1 MDPITR
7 RSASLATA
15 IHACLVVM
23 AFAPR
28 GCSEIPDP
36 TPPPPPPA
44 EASQLPPPP
53 AEANQPIYG
62 SVVAVPSA
70 APNAPAPLPVL
81 GPDDLPTLPDLGHIV
96 SSVRQD
102 NAGADTSRGE
112 KRGTSSASP
121 DLPALSANPDDLIPR
136 LQHSAVSNEVLTRE
150 QRMLGSAQE
159 FLHGRLQGQIDR
171 KWRHLLPHVT
181 EPRLVIE
188 LRVDRRGRLTYTHLV
203 NSSGSLTLDRLIGE
217 WLQGGDFNL
226 PPITPDIVYP
236 FLIVIRR

>member
-15 IHACLVVM
+15 IHACLVVL

-36 TPPPPPPA
+36 TPPPPPP
-44 EASQLPPPP
+44 SQTKSPPPP
-53 AEANQPIYG
+53 TDANQPAYG
-62 SVVAVPSA
+62 TVVAVPTA
-70 APNAPAPLPVL
+70 APNTPAALPPL
-81 GPDDLPTLPDLGHIV
+81 GPNDLPALPDLGHLV
-96 SSVRQD
+96 SAVRQD
-102 NAGADTSRGE
+102 HAGAEVSRGE
-112 KRGTSSASP
+112 KSGARSASP

-136 LQHSAVSNEVLTRE
+136 LQHSAVSNEILTRE
-150 QRMLGSAQE
+150 QRMLGTAQE

-171 KWRHLLPHVT
+171 KWRHLLPQVT

>member
-15 IHACLVVM
+15 IHACLVAL

-44 EASQLPPPP
+44 QVQAPSPP
-53 AEANQPIYG
+53 ADAAQPQYG
-62 SVVAVPSA
+62 MVIAVPSA
-70 APNAPAPLPVL
+70 APSAVAPLPAL
-81 GPDDLPTLPDLGHIV
+81 GPDNLPTLPDLGHIV
-96 SSVRQD
+96 SAVRQD
-102 NAGADTSRGE
+102 HAGADTSRG
-112 KRGTSSASP
+112 KKSGASSGSP
-121 DLPALSANPDDLIPR
+121 DLPTLSANPDDLIPR
-136 LQHSAVSNEVLTRE
+136 LQRSAISNETLTRE
-150 QRMLGSAQE
+150 QRMLGTAQE

-171 KWRHLLPHVT
+171 TWRHLLPQIT
-181 EPRLVIE
+181 ERRLVIE

-203 NSSGSLTLDRLIGE
+203 NSSGSLTLDRLISE

>member
-15 IHACLVVM
+15 IHACLVAL

-36 TPPPPPPA
+36 TPPPPPAQATTQPQA
-44 EASQLPPPP
+44 PSEV
-53 AEANQPIYG
+53 NQPAYG
-62 SVVAVPSA
+62 TVVAVPAA
-70 APNAPAPLPVL
+70 APTSPAALPPL
-81 GPDDLPTLPDLGHIV
+81 GPNDLPALPDLGHIV

-102 NAGADTSRGE
+102 HASSDTSRGE
-112 KRGTSSASP
+112 KSGARSASP

-136 LQHSAVSNEVLTRE
+136 LQHSAVSNETLTRE
-150 QRMLGSAQE
+150 QRMLGTAQE

-171 KWRHLLPHVT
+171 KWRHLMPQVT

-188 LRVDRRGRLTYTHLV
+188 LRVDRRGHLTYTHLV

-217 WLQGGDFNL
+217 WLQGGDFNF
-226 PPITPDIVYP
+226 PPITPDIVYL